1 MGGGGGKSLQ
11 YIVWEAEYN
20 KKLQAEQREADRA
33 FQRAH
38 TVPVIDQDPLE
49 AANKRSRGGSA
60 RGRSL
65 LTGDDEDT
73 LGAQ

>member
-11 YIVWEAEYN
+11 YVLWEAEAN
-20 KKLQAEQREADRA
+20 KKLQADQRIADRK

-49 AANKRSRGGSA
+49 SADRRSKGGSS
-60 RGRSL
+60 RTRSL
-65 LTGDDEDT
+65 LTSEDEDT
-73 LGAQ
+73 LGTQ